1 MFRDYYKILNIGR
14 TATKEEVKKAYRK
27 LALEWHPDKNK
38 SADAHSKFIEINEAY
53 LLLYDDEARIKYN
66 EEYDEYYLK
75 KEQFKSTERTET
87 TFKDENLNK
96 WSKNA
101 RQQAEKYAT
110 ISFDEFAKMIGVV
123 IKEVGSQSATAVIYA
138 ISGVVGASGLFSL
151 IEGVRYGDYPQIFLS
166 AILILGCFIGFSYT
180 SKKYK

>member
-1 MFRDYYKILNIGR
+1 MFRDYYKILNISR

-66 EEYDEYYLK
+66 EEYDEYFLK
-75 KEQFKSTERTET
+75 KEQFKSTERAE

-110 ISFDEFAKMIGVV
+110 ISFEEFAKMIGVV

-151 IEGVRYGDYPQIFLS
+151 IEGARYGDYPQIFLS
-166 AILILGCFIGFSYT
+166 AIFILGSLIGFSYT